1 MGNNHKIYQAR
12 IWNKC
17 FLADDKEVGGDAG
30 MGDQAVDIEAGG
42 DSSGEDRGEDR
53 RTCQYVRGGHCL
65 LHGGGAI
72 QKFRGGFKM
81 TIGRGRIPVKRYQR
95 NYYYVSDLA
104 RGGGEEN

>member
-1 MGNNHKIYQAR
+1 M
-12 IWNKC
+12 
-17 FLADDKEVGGDAG
+17 
-30 MGDQAVDIEAGG
+30 
-42 DSSGEDRGEDR
+42 SG
-53 RTCQYVRGGHCL
+53 GGHCL

-72 QKFRGGFKM
+72 QKFRGWFKM